1 MNNLKE
7 IHDKNRETTH
17 NFVYSTDNRGVHV
30 YRIHLMDGA
39 EEFSIEEGI
48 QNLRKAIEEQ
58 NNKQNNKLFKR

>member
-17 NFVYSTDNRGVHV
+17 NFVYSTDNRGVDV
-30 YRIHLMDGA
+30 YRIHLMEGA

-58 NNKQNNKLFKR
+58 QAEQQIV